1 MKRIIVPVLAAL
13 LLGGCVS
20 NPLVPQ
26 RPQPQIS
33 NNAEIQRANSLLKQG
48 QELEAAETYY
58 RVAMKSPSPQ
68 RERLMLQAAEIA
80 TYIKDTSLARR
91 YLSIIGGAPLSAN
104 NQARRNYVKASIAL
118 LEDNPDFALKL
129 LPKQKGTLPNELWS
143 KINRVRQQAL
153 TLGGKNNTSTAT
165 QPSANQSGGALPQTV
180 NRVAVLLPLSGKLSV
195 LGKTILQGVQ
205 ATQAGFASDTRVQTY
220 DVASNDVVAQ
230 YQKAVADGADVVIG
244 PLDKRKLEALTQQGN
259 LPRPVIGLN
268 KLAQQGT
275 RYATIFQ
282 FGLAP
287 EDEAYQVAQFA
298 ASRNQR
304 RAAMLYPDSVWG
316 RRLAQAF
323 KNGYSRSGGQ
333 IIVEEAY
340 PNTAASYAQSV
351 QRVLSQGQVDMVFLA
366 ASPTQARLIRP
377 MIQHKGGA
385 NIPVYA
391 TSHIYTGSPDPGKNA
406 DLNGIVYTE
415 IPYIL
420 ETSVPGTSLIEG
432 KYPRL
437 HAMGA
442 DALVIAKNIAQMAG
456 SRQPIKGKTGVISID
471 GKNVLHRKLDLA
483 TFVNGSVVPLGQ

>member
-20 NPLVPQ
+20 NPLVPSS
-26 RPQPQIS
+26 PQPQIS
-33 NNAEIQRANSLLKQG
+33 SNAEIQRANQLLKQG
-48 QELEAAETYY
+48 KEVEAASVYY
-58 RVAMKSPSPQ
+58 RVAIKSPSPQ
-68 RERLMLQAAEIA
+68 RERLILQAAEIA
-80 TYIKDTSLARR
+80 TYKKDTSLARH
-91 YLSIIGGAPLSAN
+91 YLSKIGSAPLSEN
-104 NQARRNYVKASIAL
+104 HQARRNYVKASIAL

-129 LPKQKGTLPNELWS
+129 LPKQKGALPNELWS
-143 KINRVRQQAL
+143 KIERVRQQAL
-153 TLGGKNNTSTAT
+153 TLGGKAGSAP
-165 QPSANQSGGALPQTV
+165 QAQANQGGALPQTV

-195 LGKTILQGVQ
+195 LGKTILQGMQ
-205 ATQAGFASDTRVQTY
+205 TTQAGFASDTRIQTY
-220 DVASNDVVAQ
+220 DVANADVVAQ
-230 YQKAVADGADVVIG
+230 YRKAVADGADIIVG
-244 PLDKRKLEALTQQGN
+244 PLDKRKLERLTQQGN

-268 KLAQQGT
+268 KLTQQGT
-275 RYATIFQ
+275 RYASVFQ

-287 EDEAYQVAQFA
+287 EDEAYQAAQFA
-298 ASRNQR
+298 ASRNHR

-333 IIVEEAY
+333 VMVEEAY

-377 MIQHKGGA
+377 MIQHKGAA
-385 NIPVYA
+385 NLPVYA
-391 TSHIYTGSPDPGKNA
+391 TSHIYNGKPDPGKNT

-442 DALVIAKNIAQMAG
+442 DALVIAKNISQMAR
-456 SRQPIKGKTGVISID
+456 SRQPLKGKTGTVSID
-471 GKNVLHRKLDLA
+471 GKNVLHRRLDMA
-483 TFVNGSVVPLGQ
+483 TFVNGSVTPLGR